1 MEEAKDHR
9 CEDRKNMT
17 QCVHCLKLFQ
27 QGTPHDCEVKNEA
40 FKKGK
45 KFDGCGDDKSEM
57 KLRYDLIPYS
67 CIQELAKVYTYGAK
81 KYSDNTWQKVED
93 FDNRYWSALQRHLV
107 AWREGE
113 VCDQESG
120 LRHLSHALWNVVAL
134 LWNELTK

>member
-1 MEEAKDHR
+1 MRKVET
-9 CEDRKNMT
+9 CEI
-17 QCVHCLKLFQ
+17 
-27 QGTPHDCEVKNEA
+27 
-40 FKKGK
+40 KGM
-45 KFDGCGDDKSEM
+45 KFDGCGEDKSEM

-81 KYSDNTWQKVED
+81 KYSDNTWQKVEN
-93 FDNRYWSALQRHLV
+93 FENRYWSALQRHLV

-134 LWNELTK
+134 LWNELTKRPEEFVDGSCMSEEGFKKYIITK